1 MMAAKN
7 NKELIYDEGSLYV
20 TVFDP
25 LDGSSNID
33 AAIPTGTKIILMFS
47 FLFIV
52 HLVSHINFVEQELS
66 LESFTTTR
74 LAT

>member
-1 MMAAKN
+1 MIAAKN

-33 AAIPTGTKIILMFS
+33 AAIPTGTKIILMFN
-47 FLFIV
+47 FLFVLQRLIR
-52 HLVSHINFVEQELS
+52 INFVE
-66 LESFTTTR
+66 
-74 LAT
+74 